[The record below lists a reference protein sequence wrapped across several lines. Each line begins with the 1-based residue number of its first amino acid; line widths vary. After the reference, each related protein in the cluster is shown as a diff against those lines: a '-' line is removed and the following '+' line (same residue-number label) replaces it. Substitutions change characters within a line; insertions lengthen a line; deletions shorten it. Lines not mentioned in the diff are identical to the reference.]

1 MLSGRHRKWLVGVVM
16 VVASIAGLWNLS
28 NQIVSNDVCPSVLLS
43 CFVVGYRRV

>member
-28 NQIVSNDVCPSVLLS
+28 NQIVRGPCKNAEY
-43 CFVVGYRRV
+43 GIAE